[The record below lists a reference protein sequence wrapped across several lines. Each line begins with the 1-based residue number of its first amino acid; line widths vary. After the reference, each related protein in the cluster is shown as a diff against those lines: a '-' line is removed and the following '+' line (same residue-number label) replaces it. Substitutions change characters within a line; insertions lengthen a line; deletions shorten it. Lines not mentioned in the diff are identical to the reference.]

1 MKFAMPAIGRR
12 QIQLLAKAAYERTCW
27 ELNQAR
33 DDPRWT
39 EHAERSEVVFKAW
52 VDYSR
57 QTFPNDESWYMLD
70 EERHW
75 GARLPFDR
83 GDRWEFD
90 ATAKSWVIVKPNG
103 KRIVTCEPKES
114 T

>member
-1 MKFAMPAIGRR
+1 MTFTMPTIGRR
-12 QIQLLAKAAYERTCW
+12 EISLLTKAAYERACW
-27 ELNQAR
+27 ELSQAR
-33 DDPRWT
+33 DDPRWA
-39 EHAERSEVVFKAW
+39 EHAERSGAVFKTW

-57 QTFPNDESWYMLD
+57 QTFPEESGYMLD
-70 EERHW
+70 GESHW

-90 ATAKSWVIVKPNG
+90 VSANSWVIVKPNG
-103 KRIVTCEPKES
+103 KRVITR